1 MENKLIVSSS
11 PHVRT
16 NKDTSYIMK
25 QVVIALLPATLA
37 ALFFFRLSA
46 LNVILFCVTGSV
58 GAEFLCQKIS
68 KQESTI
74 GDFSAVV
81 TGLLLAFNVPASLP
95 WWMCLLGAAFAIIVV
110 KMVFGGIGNNF
121 VNPALAARA
130 FLLASFPVAM
140 TLWTRTGVNWVSSG
154 NIDAYTTATP
164 LSFLKAGSNG
174 VSSLADS
181 GISTSNMLIGNIGG
195 CIGETSAVL
204 IILGGL
210 YLMYKGIIN
219 YVIPTFYICTVAI
232 LMFILG
238 GFNFTFVIYELL
250 AGGLMLGAFFMLTDY
265 TTSPMTKKGKI
276 IYAVLAGLIT
286 TVIRLYGGYPEGVS
300 YSILFVN
307 IMTPLIDKYTKTKV
321 FGEVSK

>member
-46 LNVILFCVTGSV
+46 LNVIFFCVTGSV

-181 GISTSNMLIGNIGG
+181 GISISNMLIGNIGG
-195 CIGETSAVL
+195 CIGETSAIL

-265 TTSPMTKKGKI
+265 TTSPMTKKGQI

-300 YSILFVN
+300 YSILLVN

>member
-46 LNVILFCVTGSV
+46 LNVIFFCVTGSV
-58 GAEFLCQKIS
+58 GAEFVCQKIS

-181 GISTSNMLIGNIGG
+181 GISISNMLIGNIGG

-265 TTSPMTKKGKI
+265 TTSPMTKKGQI

-300 YSILFVN
+300 YSILLVN
-307 IMTPLIDKYTKTKV
+307 IMTTLIDKYTKTKV

>member
-1 MENKLIVSSS
+1 MGNKLIVSSS
-11 PHVRT
+11 PNVRT

-46 LNVILFCVTGSV
+46 LNVIFFCVTGSV

-164 LSFLKAGSNG
+164 LSFLNAGSNG

-181 GISTSNMLIGNIGG
+181 GISISNMLIGNIGG

-265 TTSPMTKKGKI
+265 TTSPMTKKGQI

-300 YSILFVN
+300 YSILLVN

>member
-46 LNVILFCVTGSV
+46 LNVIFFCVTGSV

-140 TLWTRTGVNWVSSG
+140 TLWTRTRVNWVSSG

-181 GISTSNMLIGNIGG
+181 GISISNMLIGNIGG

-265 TTSPMTKKGKI
+265 TTSPMTKKGQI

>member
-11 PHVRT
+11 PHVRS
-16 NKDTSYIMK
+16 NQDTSYIMK

-46 LNVILFCVTGSV
+46 LNVIFFCVAGSV

-68 KQESTI
+68 KKESSI

-140 TLWTRTGVNWVSSG
+140 TTWTKTGLNWVSSG

-164 LSFLKAGSNG
+164 LNFLKGGAEGLAG
-174 VSSLADS
+174 LAEN
-181 GISTSNMLIGNIGG
+181 GISLGNMFIGNIGG
-195 CIGETSAVL
+195 CIGETSAIL

-219 YVIPTFYICTVAI
+219 YVIPTFYIATVAI

-238 GFNFTFVIYELL
+238 GFNFSFVIYELL

-265 TTSPMTKKGKI
+265 TTSPMTKKGQI

-307 IMTPLIDKYTKTKV
+307 VMTPLIDKYTKTKV

>member
-46 LNVILFCVTGSV
+46 LNVIFFCVTGSV

-181 GISTSNMLIGNIGG
+181 GISISNMLIGNIGG

-265 TTSPMTKKGKI
+265 TTSPMTKKGQI

-307 IMTPLIDKYTKTKV
+307 IMTSLIDKYTKTKV

>member
-46 LNVILFCVTGSV
+46 LNVIFFCVTGSV

-181 GISTSNMLIGNIGG
+181 GISISNMLIGNIGG

-210 YLMYKGIIN
+210 YLMYKDIIN

-265 TTSPMTKKGKI
+265 TTSPMTKKGQI

-300 YSILFVN
+300 YSILLVN

>member
-11 PHVRT
+11 PNVRT

-46 LNVILFCVTGSV
+46 LNVIFFCVTGSV

-140 TLWTRTGVNWVSSG
+140 TLWTRTGVNWVSSE

-181 GISTSNMLIGNIGG
+181 GISISNMLIGNIGG

-265 TTSPMTKKGKI
+265 TTSPMTKKGQI

>member
-46 LNVILFCVTGSV
+46 LNVIFFCVTGSV

-140 TLWTRTGVNWVSSG
+140 TMWTSTGANWVSSG

-181 GISTSNMLIGNIGG
+181 GISISNMLIGNIGG

-250 AGGLMLGAFFMLTDY
+250 SGGLMLGAFFMLTDY
-265 TTSPMTKKGKI
+265 TTSPMTKKGQI

-300 YSILFVN
+300 YSILLVN

>member
-46 LNVILFCVTGSV
+46 LNVIFFCVTGSV

-181 GISTSNMLIGNIGG
+181 GISISNMLIGNIGG

-250 AGGLMLGAFFMLTDY
+250 SGGLMLGAFFMLTDY
-265 TTSPMTKKGKI
+265 TTSPMTKKGQI

-300 YSILFVN
+300 YSILLVN

>member
-46 LNVILFCVTGSV
+46 LNVIFFCVTGSV

-181 GISTSNMLIGNIGG
+181 GISISNMLIGNIGG

-265 TTSPMTKKGKI
+265 TTSPKKKKGQI

-300 YSILFVN
+300 YSILLVN

>member
-46 LNVILFCVTGSV
+46 LNVIFFCVTGSV
-58 GAEFLCQKIS
+58 GAEFVCQKIS

-181 GISTSNMLIGNIGG
+181 GISISNMLIGNIGG

-250 AGGLMLGAFFMLTDY
+250 AGGLMIGAFFILTDY
-265 TTSPMTKKGKI
+265 TTSPMTKKGQI

-300 YSILFVN
+300 YSILLVN

>member
-46 LNVILFCVTGSV
+46 LNVIFFCVTGSV

-110 KMVFGGIGNNF
+110 KMVFCGIGNNF

-181 GISTSNMLIGNIGG
+181 GISISNMLIGNIGG

>member
-11 PHVRT
+11 PHVIT

-46 LNVILFCVTGSV
+46 LNVIFFCVTGSV

-181 GISTSNMLIGNIGG
+181 GISISNMLIGNIGG

>member
-16 NKDTSYIMK
+16 NQDTSYIMK
-25 QVVIALLPATLA
+25 QVIIALLPATLA
-37 ALFFFRLSA
+37 SLIFFRLSA
-46 LNVILFCVTGSV
+46 LNIIFFCVAGSV
-58 GAEFLCQKIS
+58 GSEFIYQKIS

-74 GDFSAVV
+74 GDFSAAV

-95 WWMCLLGAAFAIIVV
+95 WWMCLLGGVFAIIVV

-140 TLWTRTGVNWVSSG
+140 TMWTRTSVNWVSSG

-164 LSFLKAGSNG
+164 LSFLKARSSGLSSLIDNG
-174 VSSLADS
+174 VSI
-181 GISTSNMLIGNIGG
+181 GNMFIGNISG
-195 CIGETSAVL
+195 CIGETSAIL
-204 IILGGL
+204 ILLGGL

-219 YVIPTFYICTVAI
+219 YIIPTFYISTVAI

-238 GFNFTFVIYELL
+238 GFNFTFAIYELL
-250 AGGLMLGAFFMLTDY
+250 AGGLILGAFFMLTDY
-265 TTSPMTKKGKI
+265 TTSPITKKGQI
-276 IYAVLAGLIT
+276 IYAILAGVIT

-307 IMTPLIDKYTKTKV
+307 VMTPLIDKYTKTKV

>member
-11 PHVRT
+11 PHVRS
-16 NKDTSYIMK
+16 NQDTSYIMK

-46 LNVILFCVTGSV
+46 LNVIFFCVAGSV

-140 TLWTRTGVNWVSSG
+140 TMWMETGINWVSSG

-164 LSFLKAGSNG
+164 LSFLKAGSNEI
-174 VSSLADS
+174 SALTDS
-181 GISTSNMLIGNIGG
+181 GINIGNMLIGNIGG
-195 CIGETSAVL
+195 CTGETSAIL

-219 YVIPTFYICTVAI
+219 YVIPTFYIATVAI

-238 GFNFTFVIYELL
+238 GFNFSFVIYELL

-265 TTSPMTKKGKI
+265 TTSPMTKKGQI

-307 IMTPLIDKYTKTKV
+307 VMTPLIDKYTKTKV

>member
-46 LNVILFCVTGSV
+46 LNVIFFCVTGSV
-58 GAEFLCQKIS
+58 GAEFVCQKIS
-68 KQESTI
+68 KQDSTI

-181 GISTSNMLIGNIGG
+181 GISISNMLIGNIGG

-265 TTSPMTKKGKI
+265 TTSPMTKKGQI

-300 YSILFVN
+300 YSILLVN

>member
-46 LNVILFCVTGSV
+46 LNVIFFCVTGSV
-58 GAEFLCQKIS
+58 GAEFVCQKIS

-181 GISTSNMLIGNIGG
+181 GISISNMLIGNIGG

-250 AGGLMLGAFFMLTDY
+250 AGGLMLGAVFMLTDY
-265 TTSPMTKKGKI
+265 TTSPMTKKGQI

-300 YSILFVN
+300 YSILLVN